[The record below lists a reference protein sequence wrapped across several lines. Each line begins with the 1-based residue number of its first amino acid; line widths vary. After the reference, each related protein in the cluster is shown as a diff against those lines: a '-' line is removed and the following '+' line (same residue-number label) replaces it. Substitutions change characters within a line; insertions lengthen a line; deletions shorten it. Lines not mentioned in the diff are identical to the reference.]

1 MLLFLMKVLYL
12 HASSGHTRLLDMPSG
27 VHTLP
32 ALAEMMQCAASQI
45 QLSYLDPQHVL
56 LQCVAYPH
64 RANRAFYY
72 KQLDYCRVG
81 GDAAIV
87 RVDGD
92 DVSLHYELP
101 PVDLSDSFDYTQ
113 EYEDCIQST
122 LFK

>member
-1 MLLFLMKVLYL
+1 MKVLYL
-12 HASSGHTRLLDMPSG
+12 YAGSGTTRLLDMPRG
-27 VHTLP
+27 VDTLP

-45 QLSYLDPQHVL
+45 QLSYLDPDHVL

-87 RVDGD
+87 RLGGG
-92 DVSLHYELP
+92 DVSPHYQLP
-101 PVDLSDSFDYTQ
+101 PVDMSEEFDFTQ
-113 EYEDCIQST
+113 EYEDRIQST